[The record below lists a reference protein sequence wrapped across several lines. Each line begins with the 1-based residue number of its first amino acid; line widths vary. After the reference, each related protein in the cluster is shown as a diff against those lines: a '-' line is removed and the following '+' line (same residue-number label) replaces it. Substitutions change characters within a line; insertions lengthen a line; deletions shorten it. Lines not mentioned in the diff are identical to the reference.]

1 MTEKKN
7 DNALYP
13 LLATVNF
20 CTMPNDELMKIIDF
34 CDLMEVIENSEM
46 TQKIKGEECIEKK
59 WEWYDTITVTPKE
72 IRFAKSPYP
81 SSVVMTAEKYAKLK
95 AF

>member
-1 MTEKKN
+1 MNKQEQSN
-7 DNALYP
+7 ELYP

-20 CTMPNDELMKIIDF
+20 CTMPNDELMKVLAF
-34 CDLMEVIENSEM
+34 CGLMEVVENSEM
-46 TQKIKGEECIEKK
+46 EKKIKGEECIEKK

-72 IRFAKSPYP
+72 IRFAESPYP
-81 SSVVMTAEKYAKLK
+81 SSVVMTAEKYAKFK